1 MRTATV
7 LSARDQFSNEFA
19 RCCRDYKFL
28 HIAVAW
34 CGDPKHT
41 LPYKHLSDFKG
52 DISATVGYSFNQT
65 HPDAIQWLLDKASAV
80 RIFRREKSLF
90 HPKLY
95 LFTDGDRYAL
105 FAGSSNLT
113 YCGFYE
119 NLEANVL
126 LEGTLSTGADVRKLQ
141 VLLEKWRSPEFS
153 FTPNKKW
160 LEGYRKDH
168 KRDRDAQ
175 RKAGIKTE
183 ALEEESFGP
192 NWLEKADWKIY
203 HQQVIEGMKKSRR
216 DIEGFHHVLDAAAQH
231 LSVPWKTSYFKDP
244 EKRRIIGGVK
254 PYGPMGHVFASGGFG
269 HLVAHQSLSWGALVN
284 AVNQIAKLEPP
295 VKWSKLQSHL
305 RQLIG
310 LGNSMKVWGRVLA
323 LIRPD
328 LYCSVSSISVRRE
341 LAKTLKVSMQRFEQ
355 VDGYI
360 RLLKLLHSSPWFN
373 SRRPADANEAATW
386 DRRVAFMDGIFWHP
400 KRSDGRS

>member
-7 LSARDQFSNEFA
+7 LSALDQFSNEFA
-19 RCCRDYKFL
+19 RCCRDYKSL

-34 CGDPKHT
+34 CGDPKQT

-52 DISATVGYSFNQT
+52 DIIATVGYSFNQT
-65 HPDAIQWLLDKASAV
+65 HPDGIQWLLDKASAV

-90 HPKLY
+90 HPKIY

-126 LEGTLSTGADVRKLQ
+126 LEGTLSTGKDVRKLQ
-141 VLLEKWRSPEFS
+141 MLLEKWRSPEFS
-153 FTPNKKW
+153 FSPNKKW
-160 LEGYRKDH
+160 LDGYRKDH

-183 ALEEESFGP
+183 AFEEEGFGP
-192 NWLEKADWKIY
+192 NWLEKADWQTYYQK
-203 HQQVIEGMKKSRR
+203 VIEGMKKSSR
-216 DIEGFHHVLDAAAQH
+216 DIGGFHHVLDAAAQH
-231 LSVPWKTSYFKDP
+231 LPMPWKPSYFKDP
-244 EKRRIIGGVK
+244 EKRRIIGGIK

-269 HLVAHQSLSWGALVN
+269 HLVKHQNGSWSALVS

-295 VKWSKLQSHL
+295 IKWSELESRL
-305 RQLIG
+305 RQLVG
-310 LGNSMKVWGRVLA
+310 LGNTMKVWGRVLA

-328 LYCSVSSISVRRE
+328 LYCSVSSVPLRRE
-341 LAKTLKVSMQRFEQ
+341 LAKTLKVPMQRFG
-355 VDGYI
+355 DINGYI
-360 RLLKLLHSSPWFN
+360 ALIRLLHSSPWFK
-373 SRRPADANEAATW
+373 SPKPHDHTQAALWKRRA
-386 DRRVAFMDGIFWHP
+386 AFMDGIFWTR
-400 KRSDGRS
+400 KEE